1 MARFT
6 KVLKFTKPMKSLRFM
21 APVKPCNVELWVGG
35 MKIADNQGDG
45 TLNFFS
51 GPFVVPFNLLK
62 YTPVGLVSDS
72 EIPEVEIE
80 TTNDVFPSDYET
92 GVERR
97 DGTRNRM
104 IFTQGLF
111 TLGSPEWQ

>member
-6 KVLKFTKPMKSLRFM
+6 KTLKFYKPMKSLRFLTQ
-21 APVKPCNVELWVGG
+21 VEPCLIELWAGG
-35 MKIADNQGDG
+35 VKIADNQGDG

-51 GPFVVPFNLLK
+51 GPCVIPFHMLP
-62 YTPVGLVSDS
+62 YTPVGLVSDA

-80 TTNDVFPSDYET
+80 TTDDVFPSEYSM

-97 DGTRNRM
+97 DGTCNTLV
-104 IFTQGLF
+104 FTRGLF
-111 TLGSPEWQ
+111 TLGSLAWE

>member
-6 KVLKFTKPMKSLRFM
+6 KVLKFSKPMKSLRFL
-21 APVKPCNVELWVGG
+21 AAVEPCNVELWVGG
-35 MKIADNQGDG
+35 LKISDNQGDG

-51 GPFVVPFNLLK
+51 GSCVLPFHLLK
-62 YTPVGLVSDS
+62 YTPVGLVSDC

-80 TTNDVFPSDYET
+80 TTDDVFPSEYET

-97 DGTRNRM
+97 DGTRNVL

-111 TLGSPEWQ
+111 TLGGVGWE

>member
-6 KVLKFTKPMKSLRFM
+6 KVLKFTKPMKSLRFL
-21 APVKPCNVELWVGG
+21 APVSPCNVELWVGG

-51 GPFVVPFNLLK
+51 GPCVIPFNLLK

-80 TTNDVFPSDYET
+80 TTDDVFPSDYET

-111 TLGSPEWQ
+111 TLGSPEWE

>member
-6 KVLKFTKPMKSLRFM
+6 KVLKFTKPMKSMRFTGQVV
-21 APVKPCNVELWVGG
+21 PRNVELWVGG

-51 GPFVVPFNLLK
+51 GPCVIPFHLLK
-62 YTPVGLVSDS
+62 YTPVGLVSDE

-80 TTNDVFPSDYET
+80 TTDDVFPSDYET
-92 GVERR
+92 GLERR
-97 DGTRNRM
+97 DGTRNRL
-104 IFTQGLF
+104 IFTQGLM
-111 TLGSPEWQ
+111 TLGSWGWY

>member
-6 KVLKFTKPMKSLRFM
+6 KVLKFTKPMKSLRFL
-21 APVKPCNVELWVGG
+21 APVSPCNVELWVGG
-35 MKIADNQGDG
+35 LKIADNQGDG

-51 GPFVVPFNLLK
+51 GPFIIPFNLLK

-80 TTNDVFPSDYET
+80 TTDDVFSSDYET
-92 GVERR
+92 GIQRR
-97 DGTRNRM
+97 DGTCNTLR
-104 IFTQGLF
+104 FTQGLV